1 MFIAGFAVADLLQ
14 RVRERLLA
22 MERVPQ
28 HERDRLLVA
37 LVDTN
42 WNMSKATQKLQRW
55 PAVRS
60 ALLPSAQRLP
70 AVRSREWNRS
80 SLLAPAFRFL
90 GDAPFLLRPLL
101 SGEAFRIISP
111 PQEDLVRREL
121 AEAIENV
128 FETFARTCG
137 ATREK
142 PLEIRLARGF
152 QRGSP
157 RHGEGPALEILA
169 VGGKA
174 LRAWREEWDKAM
186 EAAEQISNADEKDQ
200 ATASEQKRNLGFAL
214 YKALQKHGDWR
225 ENRGGWHPIAASRS
239 CSVRGPQRKG
249 RGRRCKG
256 AKQPEN
262 SDKDYCI
269 YHVPHG
275 DYTYSDS
282 DIQTSGFTAWW
293 KEIADDPRS
302 YQGL

>member
-1 MFIAGFAVADLLQ
+1 
-14 RVRERLLA
+14 

-80 SLLAPAFRFL
+80 SLLAPAFQFL

-214 YKALQKHGDWR
+214 YKALQNHGDWR
-225 ENRGGWHPIAASRS
+225 ENRGAGILSRRHAAVRSVDRNGRAVEGDVKARSSRRIPTRTMHLPRS
-239 CSVRGPQRKG
+239 P
-249 RGRRCKG
+249 RRLHLFRFRY
-256 AKQPEN
+256 
-262 SDKDYCI
+262 SDKWVHRLVERD
-269 YHVPHG
+269 
-275 DYTYSDS
+275 
-282 DIQTSGFTAWW
+282 
-293 KEIADDPRS
+293 RR
-302 YQGL
+302 

>member
-1 MFIAGFAVADLLQ
+1 MFIAGFVVADLLQ

-60 ALLPSAQRLP
+60 ALLPSAQR
-70 AVRSREWNRS
+70 
-80 SLLAPAFRFL
+80 
-90 GDAPFLLRPLL
+90 APFLLRPLL

-142 PLEIRLARGF
+142 PLEIRLARGR

-174 LRAWREEWDKAM
+174 LRAWREEWDEAM

>member
-1 MFIAGFAVADLLQ
+1 M
-14 RVRERLLA
+14 
-22 MERVPQ
+22 
-28 HERDRLLVA
+28 
-37 LVDTN
+37 
-42 WNMSKATQKLQRW
+42 
-55 PAVRS
+55 
-60 ALLPSAQRLP
+60 
-70 AVRSREWNRS
+70 
-80 SLLAPAFRFL
+80 
-90 GDAPFLLRPLL
+90 
-101 SGEAFRIISP
+101 
-111 PQEDLVRREL
+111 RREL

-214 YKALQKHGDWR
+214 YKALQNHGDWR